1 MIEHGNE
8 TLGFFGIMIAFLGPF
23 LQAAIRSGTPLLF
36 ATIGEIY
43 TERSGNI
50 NLGIE
55 GLMLI
60 GAVFGFMT
68 SLYTGNPILGV
79 ILGSISGGLISMI
92 HAFLTVT
99 LNVNQIVSGLSLVF
113 FGTGV
118 SAVIGTP
125 LIGEIA
131 PSFDVVRLGFLSDIP
146 LIGEVFFQHNVLV
159 YFSYVFVPLSWFFLY
174 KTRTGLYIRTVGE
187 NPQTADA
194 VGLNVAKIRYA
205 AIFVGGMMMG
215 LAGAYLSLAYTPM
228 WIENMVSGRGW
239 VAIALVIF
247 SKWNPMI
254 AIFGAYLFGGMDA
267 LGFALQARG
276 IQISTHL
283 LGMLPYLFTI
293 ILLAGSM
300 WRMRK
305 KSMGQSVSM
314 GPTALGKPFAKEQK
328 S

>member
-1 MIEHGNE
+1 MID
-8 TLGFFGIMIAFLGPF
+8 FLEPF

-55 GLMLI
+55 GLMLVGAVSGFMASLWIGDPVAGVFI
-60 GAVFGFMT
+60 GA
-68 SLYTGNPILGV
+68 LA
-79 ILGSISGGLISMI
+79 GGLVSMI

-99 LNVNQIVSGLSLVF
+99 LNVNHIVSGLALVF

-118 SAVIGTP
+118 SAVLGTP
-125 LIGEIA
+125 LIGEVA
-131 PSFDVVRLGFLSDIP
+131 PHFDEIRLGFLSDIP
-146 LIGEVFFQHNVLV
+146 LIGQVFFQHNILV
-159 YFSYVFVPLSWFFLY
+159 YFSYIFVPASWYFLY
-174 KTRTGLYIRTVGE
+174 KTRPGLYIRTVGE
-187 NPQTADA
+187 NPQTADT
-194 VGLNVAKIRYA
+194 VGLNVAKIRYL
-205 AIFVGGMMMG
+205 AIFAGGVMMG
-215 LAGAYLSLAYTPM
+215 IGGAYLSLAYTPM
-228 WIENMVSGRGW
+228 WIENMVAGRGW

-247 SKWNPMI
+247 SMWNPLI
-254 AIFGAYLFGGMDA
+254 AVFGAYLFGGMDA

-276 IQISTHL
+276 AQISTHL

-305 KSMGQSVSM
+305 KSMGLSVSM
-314 GPTALGKPFAKEQK
+314 GPRALGKPFSKEQK

>member
-1 MIEHGNE
+1 MAEVFIHELEIIIG
-8 TLGFFGIMIAFLGPF
+8 FLGPF

-55 GLMLI
+55 GLMLV
-60 GAVFGFMT
+60 GAVTGFMT
-68 SLYTGNPILGV
+68 SLWTGNPVLGV
-79 ILGSISGGLISMI
+79 MLGAIGGGLVSLI

-99 LNVNQIVSGLSLVF
+99 LNVNHIVSGLALVF

-118 SAVIGTP
+118 SAVLGTP
-125 LIGEIA
+125 LIGKIA
-131 PSFDVVRLGFLSDIP
+131 PHFDEIRLGFLSDIP
-146 LIGEVFFQHNVLV
+146 LIGKVFFQHNSLV
-159 YFSYVFVPLSWFFLY
+159 YFSYIFVPLSWYFLY

-187 NPQTADA
+187 NPQTADT

-205 AIFVGGMMMG
+205 SIFAGGMMMG
-215 LAGAYLSLAYTPM
+215 LGGAYLSLAYTPM
-228 WIENMVSGRGW
+228 WIENMVAGRGW

-247 SKWNPMI
+247 SMWNPMV

-276 IQISTHL
+276 VQVSTHL

-293 ILLAGSM
+293 FLLAGSM

-305 KSMGQSVSM
+305 KSMGLSISM
-314 GPTALGKPFAKEQK
+314 GPSALGKPFSKEQK

>member
-1 MIEHGNE
+1 MIE
-8 TLGFFGIMIAFLGPF
+8 FLAPF

-60 GAVFGFMT
+60 GAVTGFMA
-68 SLYTGNPILGV
+68 SLWSGNPVLGV
-79 ILGSISGGLISMI
+79 ILGSLAGGCVSLI
-92 HAFLTVT
+92 HAFLTIT

-118 SAVIGTP
+118 SAVVGTP
-125 LIGEIA
+125 LVGVIA
-131 PSFDVVRLGFLSDIP
+131 PSFEEINVWLLSDIP
-146 LIGEVFFQHNVLV
+146 LIGQAFFQHNLLV
-159 YFSYVFVPLSWFFLY
+159 YFSYLFVPLSWVILF
-174 KTRTGLYIRTVGE
+174 KTKIGLYIRSVGE
-187 NPQTADA
+187 NPQTADT
-194 VGLNVAKIRYA
+194 VGLNVNRIRYA
-205 AIFVGGMMMG
+205 SIFAGGTMMG

-228 WIENMVSGRGW
+228 WIENMVAGRGW

-247 SKWNPMI
+247 SMWNPKM
-254 AIFGAYLFGGMDA
+254 AVFGAYLFGGMDA

-276 IQISTHL
+276 AQISTHL
-283 LGMLPYLFTI
+283 LGMLPYVFTI
-293 ILLAGSM
+293 FLLAISM
-300 WRMRK
+300 WRSKK
-305 KSMGQSVSM
+305 KSIGLSVSM
-314 GPTALGKPFAKEQK
+314 GPSALGKPFSREQK